1 MHGTTSSGPPRSPN
15 RSILT
20 KAASALYVCAT
31 QRLARN
37 LQLEQGRW
45 AIAQSRTVWP
55 SLRATT
61 VDGWL
66 AEFGEALALCGEVPA
81 DEVPDRVLAADEAL
95 LVWRGVLEAD
105 AGLELFDRHSLAES
119 AYEAHVLMTGWGLPV
134 DPASEVE
141 ETRRFLQWRRR
152 YLETL
157 RSRSWV
163 DLVQYR
169 ERVLGW
175 IERGFGRLPA
185 SVVFAGFDAPS
196 PQVRRL
202 RALLAARG
210 VVVSDHL
217 PERKEAEV
225 RQVCPAKD
233 AEAECRAAV
242 AWAHARLQAAPAC
255 RIGIVVADLE
265 ARRRLLTPILDEL
278 LAPAALENGS
288 DALPATYNLSLGLP
302 LLQHGL
308 VNTAIALLRTLA
320 MPQGMLP
327 DELGALLL
335 RPYWSVDLA
344 EADLRARIDAALR
357 ERPGQKLA
365 LAVAA
370 RVALALAGEE
380 KPQLTKHL
388 RALAEA
394 QAKLKSAQRPS
405 EWAGEFREVLREV
418 DWPGERTLSSTE
430 FQARATFLEVLERFA
445 RLDAV
450 LGHLRVSAAVSELQR
465 LCADKIFQPK
475 TQGDPS
481 LQVLGML
488 EAGGASFD
496 AVWVMGMNDDCW
508 PPPARPNPLLSAE
521 LQRRHATP
529 AASAEIQAAFAKA
542 LQTDLLRTAPEI
554 IFSYAEKEGD
564 RELRPSPLI
573 SGIAVPHA
581 GHFIS
586 PTPTF
591 TTDVSSIKPEFLDDA
606 QAPPV
611 AEGEQVSG
619 GSSLLKAQA
628 LCPAWGFYRYRLGAK
643 ALQSPA
649 EGLDAKTRGTLVH
662 ATLEA
667 FWQAISTLAN
677 LQALSDE
684 AQHQQLAVAVETAL
698 ARLESELGEA
708 LTPTLRGLEANRLLR
723 LCSEWLR
730 AERQRTSPF
739 TVQACEE
746 RHAVTLGR
754 LKIHLVIDRIDLLA
768 ADGRRVVLDYK
779 TGGKLDVKLWLKERI
794 LEPQLP
800 LYAALVLAEPGQ
812 AEVAAVAFAKVRR
825 GECSF
830 VGLGVQDGL
839 LPGVSP
845 RDDWR
850 DLLGEWKSRLLELAD
865 EIQRGE
871 AAVRLEDE
879 RDLAYC
885 EVLPLLRLAER
896 RTQFESR
903 HD

>member
-1 MHGTTSSGPPRSPN
+1 MAQG
-15 RSILT
+15 
-20 KAASALYVCAT
+20 
-31 QRLARN
+31 LA
-37 LQLEQGRW
+37 
-45 AIAQSRTVWP
+45 VWP

-61 VDGWL
+61 LDAWL
-66 AEFGEALALCGEVPA
+66 AEVGEAIALCGEVPA
-81 DEVPDRVLAADEAL
+81 DEVPGRVLAADEAL

-134 DPASEVE
+134 DQASEVE

-152 YLETL
+152 YLDTL
-157 RSRSWV
+157 RSRGWV
-163 DLVQYR
+163 DPVQYR
-169 ERVLGW
+169 ERVFGW
-175 IERGFGRLPA
+175 IERGCGRLPEG
-185 SVVFAGFDAPS
+185 VLFAGFDAPS

-202 RALLAARG
+202 RSLLATRG
-210 VVVSDHL
+210 VAVSDYL
-217 PERKEAEV
+217 PEAAAAE
-225 RQVCPAKD
+225 RLQVCPAKD
-233 AEAECRAAV
+233 AEAECRAA
-242 AWAHARLQAAPAC
+242 AHWAHARLQADPAC

-288 DALPATYNLSLGLP
+288 DALPSTYNLSLGLP

-308 VNTAIALLRTLA
+308 VSTAIALLRILA

-335 RPYWSVDLA
+335 RPYWSADLT

-357 ERPGQKLA
+357 ERPGQKLPLGA
-365 LAVAA
+365 GVRIAH
-370 RVALALAGEE
+370 ALAGAE

-388 RALAEA
+388 RVLAEA

-405 EWAGEFREVLREV
+405 AWAAQFREVLREA

-430 FQARATFLEVLERFA
+430 FQAQASFFDVLERFA
-445 RLDAV
+445 RLDEV
-450 LGHLRVSAAVSELQR
+450 LGALRVGAAVSELQR
-465 LCADKIFQPK
+465 LCADKVFQPK
-475 TQGDPS
+475 TPGDPP

-488 EAGGASFD
+488 EASGAAFD
-496 AVWVMGMNDDCW
+496 ALWVMGMNDDRW

-521 LQRRHATP
+521 LQRRYATP
-529 AASAEIQAAFAKA
+529 AASAEIQAAFAKS
-542 LQTDLLRTAPEI
+542 LQADLLRTAPEI

-573 SGIAVPHA
+573 DGIAVSSA
-581 GHFIS
+581 
-586 PTPTF
+586 PTF
-591 TTDVSSIKPEFLDDA
+591 ATDVSSIKPEFIDDA
-606 QAPPV
+606 LAPPV
-611 AEGEQVSG
+611 ADEEQVSG

-628 LCPAWGFYRYRLGAK
+628 LCPAWAFYRYRLGAK

-649 EGLDAKTRGTLVH
+649 EGLDAATRGTLVH

-667 FWQAISTLAN
+667 FWQSIQSLAT
-677 LQALSDE
+677 LQALGDDLE
-684 AQHQQLAVAVETAL
+684 PPLAAAVETAL
-698 ARLESELGEA
+698 GRLESELGEA
-708 LTPTLRGLEANRLLR
+708 LTPTLRTLEANRLLR
-723 LCSEWLR
+723 LCREWLH
-730 AERQRTSPF
+730 AEGQRTATF

-768 ADGRRVVLDYK
+768 ADGGRVVLDYK
-779 TGGKLDVKLWLKERI
+779 TGGKLDVKHWLKERI

-812 AEVAAVAFAKVRR
+812 TEVAAVAFAKVRR

-830 VGLGVQDGL
+830 VGLAAQDGL
-839 LPGVSP
+839 LPGVSTHE
-845 RDDWR
+845 DWTG
-850 DLLGEWKSRLLELAD
+850 LLAEWKSRLLELAD

-871 AAVRLEDE
+871 AAVRFEDE

-896 RTQFESR
+896 RTQFEGR

>member
-1 MHGTTSSGPPRSPN
+1 M
-15 RSILT
+15 IYL
-20 KAASALYVCAT
+20 CAT

-37 LQLEQGRW
+37 LQLGQGRR
-45 AIAQSRTVWP
+45 ATAQGLAVWP

-61 VDGWL
+61 LDAWL
-66 AEFGEALALCGEVPA
+66 AELGEAIALCGEVPA
-81 DEVPDRVLAADEAL
+81 DEVPGRVLMADEAL

-152 YLETL
+152 YLDIL
-157 RSRSWV
+157 RSKGWA

-169 ERVLGW
+169 ERVFGW
-175 IERGFGRLPA
+175 IERGCGRQPQR
-185 SVVFAGFDAPS
+185 VVFAGFDAPS

-202 RALLAARG
+202 RHLLTTRG
-210 VVVSDHL
+210 VAVSDYL
-217 PERKEAEV
+217 PEAAAAE
-225 RQVCPAKD
+225 RLQVCPVKD
-233 AEAECRAAV
+233 AETECRAA
-242 AWAHARLQAAPAC
+242 ANWARARLQAAPGC
-255 RIGIVVADLE
+255 RIGIVVTDLE

-278 LAPAALENGS
+278 FAPAALENGS
-288 DALPATYNLSLGLP
+288 DALPAAYNLSLGLP

-308 VNTAIALLRTLA
+308 VSTAIALLRALA

-327 DELGALLL
+327 DELGTLLL
-335 RPYWSVDLA
+335 RPYWSADLS

-357 ERPGQKLA
+357 ERPGQKLP
-365 LAVAA
+365 LAAGVRIAH
-370 RVALALAGEE
+370 ALAGAD
-380 KPQLTKHL
+380 KPWLAKHL
-388 RALAEA
+388 HALADA
-394 QAKLKSAQRPS
+394 QTKVKSAQRPS
-405 EWAGEFREVLREV
+405 EWAGQFREVLREA

-445 RLDAV
+445 RLDEV
-450 LGHLRVSAAVSELQR
+450 LGLLRVSAAVSELQR

-475 TQGDPS
+475 TPGDPP

-488 EAGGASFD
+488 EASGAAFD
-496 AVWVMGMNDDCW
+496 VLWVMGMNDDRW
-508 PPPARPNPLLSAE
+508 PPPAHPNPLLPAE

-529 AASAEIQAAFAKA
+529 AASAEIQAAFARS
-542 LQTDLLRTAPEI
+542 LQADLLRTAPEI

-564 RELRPSPLI
+564 RELRPSPLMP
-573 SGIAVPHA
+573 GIAV
-581 GHFIS
+581 S
-586 PTPTF
+586 PAPTS
-591 TTDVSSIKPEFLDDA
+591 TTEVPCVQPEFLDDA
-606 QAPPV
+606 LAPPV
-611 AEGEQVSG
+611 ADDEQVSG

-628 LCPAWGFYRYRLGAK
+628 LCPAWAFYRYRLGAK

-649 EGLDAKTRGTLVH
+649 EGLDAATRGTLVH

-667 FWQAISTLAN
+667 FWQSIGSLAT
-677 LQALSDE
+677 LQALGDDGDKLMP
-684 AQHQQLAVAVETAL
+684 QLAAAVETAL

-708 LTPTLRGLEANRLLR
+708 LTPTLRTLEANRLQR
-723 LCSEWLR
+723 LCSEWLH
-730 AERQRTSPF
+730 AEGARPVSF

-768 ADGRRVVLDYK
+768 ADGGRVVIDYK
-779 TGGKLDVKLWLKERI
+779 TGGKLDVKHWLKERI

-812 AEVAAVAFAKVRR
+812 TEVAAVAFAKVRR

-830 VGLGVQDGL
+830 VGLAAQEGL
-839 LPGVSP
+839 LPGVSAYA
-845 RDDWR
+845 DWGG
-850 DLLGEWKSRLLELAD
+850 LLGEWKARLLELAD

-871 AAVRLEDE
+871 AAVRFEDE

-896 RTQFESR
+896 RTQFEVA

>member
-1 MHGTTSSGPPRSPN
+1 M
-15 RSILT
+15 IYL
-20 KAASALYVCAT
+20 CAT

-37 LQLEQGRW
+37 LQLGHGRQAMAQGL
-45 AIAQSRTVWP
+45 AVWP

-61 VDGWL
+61 LDAWL
-66 AEFGEALALCGEVPA
+66 AELGEAIALCGEVPA
-81 DEVPDRVLAADEAL
+81 DAVPGRVLSADEAL
-95 LVWRGVLEAD
+95 LVWRGLLDAD
-105 AGLELFDRHSLAES
+105 ADLELFDRHSLAES
-119 AYEAHVLMTGWGLPV
+119 AYEAHALLTGWGLPV
-134 DPASEVE
+134 DAASDVE

-169 ERVLGW
+169 ERVFGW

-185 SVVFAGFDAPS
+185 SMVFAGFDAPS

-202 RALLAARG
+202 RSLLTTRG
-210 VVVSDHL
+210 VAVNDHL
-217 PERKEAEV
+217 PEKDAAE
-225 RQVCPAKD
+225 RLQACPAKD
-233 AEAECRAAV
+233 AEAECRAAA
-242 AWAHARLQAAPAC
+242 AWALERLQAAPGT
-255 RIGIVVADLE
+255 RLGIVVADLE

-278 LAPAALENGS
+278 LAPAALENGC
-288 DALPATYNLSLGLP
+288 DALPAPYNLSLGLP

-308 VNTAIALLRTLA
+308 VSTAIALLRILA
-320 MPQGMLP
+320 MPQGLMP

-335 RPYWSVDLA
+335 RPYWSADLA

-357 ERPGQKLA
+357 ERPGQKVALTAGVRLAHA
-365 LAVAA
+365 LAEAD
-370 RVALALAGEE
+370 R
-380 KPQLTKHL
+380 PQLTKHL
-388 RALAEA
+388 RALADA
-394 QAKLKSAQRPS
+394 QANVKSARRPS
-405 EWAGEFREVLREV
+405 EWAVQFRETLGAVG
-418 DWPGERTLSSTE
+418 WPGERTLSSTE
-430 FQARATFLEVLERFA
+430 FQARAAFLEVLERFA
-445 RLDAV
+445 RLDEV
-450 LGHLRVSAAVSELQR
+450 LGALRAGAAVSELQR

-475 TQGDPS
+475 TPGDPP

-488 EAGGASFD
+488 EASGAAFD
-496 AVWVMGMNDDCW
+496 ALWVMGMNDDCW

-521 LQRRHATP
+521 VQRRHATP
-529 AASAEIQAAFAKA
+529 AASAEIQAVFAQSLHA
-542 LQTDLLRTAPEI
+542 DLLRTAPEI

-573 SGIAVPHA
+573 AGIAV
-581 GHFIS
+581 S
-586 PTPTF
+586 PAPTF

-606 QAPPV
+606 LAPPV

-628 LCPAWGFYRYRLGAK
+628 LCPAWAFYRYRLGAK

-667 FWQAISTLAN
+667 FWQSISTLVN
-677 LQALSDE
+677 LLALSDA
-684 AQHQQLAVAVETAL
+684 AQQQQLVAAVETAL
-698 ARLESELGEA
+698 VRLESELGEA
-708 LTPTLRGLEANRLLR
+708 LTPTLRDLETNRLLR
-723 LCSEWLR
+723 LCGEWLR
-730 AERQRTSPF
+730 AEGTRTAPF

-746 RHAVTLGR
+746 RHTVSLGR

-768 ADGRRVVLDYK
+768 ADGRRVVIDYK
-779 TGGKLDVKLWLKERI
+779 TGGKLDVKHWLKERI

-812 AEVAAVAFAKVRR
+812 TEVAAVAFAKVRR

-830 VGLGVQDGL
+830 VGLAAQEGL
-839 LPGVSP
+839 LPDVSG
-845 RDDWR
+845 RDDWSS
-850 DLLGEWKSRLLELAD
+850 LLAEWKSKLLALAD

-871 AAVRLEDE
+871 AAVRFEDE

-896 RTQFESR
+896 RTQYENC

>member
-1 MHGTTSSGPPRSPN
+1 M
-15 RSILT
+15 IYL
-20 KAASALYVCAT
+20 CAT

-37 LQLEQGRW
+37 LQLGQGRRATAQGQSVW
-45 AIAQSRTVWP
+45 A
-55 SLRATT
+55 SLRAATL
-61 VDGWL
+61 DAWL
-66 AEFGEALALCGEVPA
+66 AELGEAIALCGEVSA
-81 DEVPDRVLAADEAL
+81 EEVPDRVLAADEARL
-95 LVWRGVLEAD
+95 IWRGVLEAD

-134 DPASEVE
+134 EPASEVE
-141 ETRRFLQWRRR
+141 ETRCFLQWRRR
-152 YLETL
+152 YLDTL
-157 RSRSWV
+157 RSRGWA
-163 DLVQYR
+163 DPVQYR
-169 ERVLGW
+169 ERVFGW
-175 IERGFGRLPA
+175 IERGFGRLPDD
-185 SVVFAGFDAPS
+185 VVFAGFDAPN

-202 RALLAARG
+202 RSLLADRG
-210 VVVSDHL
+210 VAVSDYL
-217 PERKEAEV
+217 PEANVAEQL
-225 RQVCPAKD
+225 QVCPAKD
-233 AEAECRAAV
+233 AEAECRAA
-242 AWAHARLQAAPAC
+242 AHWAQSRLQADPAC
-255 RIGIVVADLE
+255 RIGIVVTDLE

-278 LAPAALENGS
+278 LAPTALENGS
-288 DALPATYNLSLGLP
+288 DALPTAYNLSLGLP

-308 VNTAIALLRTLA
+308 VSTAIALLRTLA

-335 RPYWSVDLA
+335 RPYWSADLA

-365 LAVAA
+365 LAAAA
-370 RVALALAGEE
+370 RVALALAGEDR
-380 KPQLTKHL
+380 PQLTKHL

-405 EWAGEFREVLREV
+405 EWAGQFREVLREV

-445 RLDAV
+445 RLDEV
-450 LGHLRVSAAVSELQR
+450 LGALRVSAAVSELQR

-475 TQGDPS
+475 TPGDPP

-488 EAGGASFD
+488 EASGASFD
-496 AVWVMGMNDDCW
+496 ALWVMGMNDDRW

-529 AASAEIQAAFAKA
+529 AASAEIQAAFARS

-573 SGIAVPHA
+573 ADIAVLPA
-581 GHFIS
+581 
-586 PTPTF
+586 PTF
-591 TTDVSSIKPEFLDDA
+591 ATEVSLIQPEFLDDA

-611 AEGEQVSG
+611 GDDEQVSG
-619 GSSLLKAQA
+619 GSSLLRAQA
-628 LCPAWGFYRYRLGAK
+628 LCPAWAFYRYRLGAK

-649 EGLDAKTRGTLVH
+649 EGLDAATRGTLVH

-667 FWQAISTLAN
+667 FWRSIGSLAG
-677 LQALSDE
+677 LQALGE
-684 AQHQQLAVAVETAL
+684 ELAPQLAGAVEAAL

-708 LTPTLRGLEANRLLR
+708 LTPTLRTLEANRLMR
-723 LCSEWLR
+723 LCSEWLH
-730 AERQRTSPF
+730 AEGQRTTPF

-746 RHAVTLGR
+746 RHAVMLGR
-754 LKIHLVIDRIDLLA
+754 LKIHLVIDRIDLLT
-768 ADGRRVVLDYK
+768 ADGGRVVLDYK
-779 TGGKLDVKLWLKERI
+779 TGGKLDVKHWLKERI

-812 AEVAAVAFAKVRR
+812 MEVTAVAFAKVRR

-830 VGLGVQDGL
+830 VGLAAQDGL
-839 LPGVSP
+839 LPGVSAYE
-845 RDDWR
+845 DWR
-850 DLLGEWKSRLLELAD
+850 GLLGEWKSRLLELAD

-871 AAVRLEDE
+871 AAVRFEDE
-879 RDLAYC
+879 RDLTYC
-885 EVLPLLRLAER
+885 DVLPLLRLAER
-896 RTQFESR
+896 RQQFERRTQFENR

>member
-1 MHGTTSSGPPRSPN
+1 MAQG
-15 RSILT
+15 
-20 KAASALYVCAT
+20 
-31 QRLARN
+31 LA
-37 LQLEQGRW
+37 
-45 AIAQSRTVWP
+45 VWP

-61 VDGWL
+61 LDAWL
-66 AEFGEALALCGEVPA
+66 AEVGEAIALCGEVPA
-81 DEVPDRVLAADEAL
+81 DEVPGRVLAADEAL

-152 YLETL
+152 YLDTL
-157 RSRSWV
+157 RSRGWV
-163 DLVQYR
+163 DPVQYR
-169 ERVLGW
+169 ERVFGW
-175 IERGFGRLPA
+175 IERGCGRLPEG
-185 SVVFAGFDAPS
+185 VLFAGFDAPS

-202 RALLAARG
+202 RSLLAAHG
-210 VVVSDHL
+210 VAVSDYL
-217 PERKEAEV
+217 SEAAAAERL
-225 RQVCPAKD
+225 QVYPAKD
-233 AEAECRAAV
+233 AEAECRAA
-242 AWAHARLQAAPAC
+242 AHWAQSRLQADPVC

-288 DALPATYNLSLGLP
+288 DALPAAYNLSLGLP

-308 VNTAIALLRTLA
+308 VSTAIALLRILA

-335 RPYWSVDLA
+335 RPYWSADLA
-344 EADLRARIDAALR
+344 EADLRARVDAALR
-357 ERPGQKLA
+357 ERPGQKLPLGA
-365 LAVAA
+365 GVRIAH
-370 RVALALAGEE
+370 ALAGAE
-380 KPQLTKHL
+380 KPQLAKHL
-388 RALAEA
+388 HALAEA

-405 EWAGEFREVLREV
+405 AWAGQFREALREV

-430 FQARATFLEVLERFA
+430 FQAQASFFDVLERFA
-445 RLDAV
+445 RLDEV
-450 LGHLRVSAAVSELQR
+450 LGTLRVGAAVSELQR
-465 LCADKIFQPK
+465 LCADKVFQPK
-475 TQGDPS
+475 TPGDPP

-488 EAGGASFD
+488 EASGAAFD
-496 AVWVMGMNDDCW
+496 ALWVMGMNDDRW

-521 LQRRHATP
+521 LQRRYATP
-529 AASAEIQAAFAKA
+529 AASAEIQAAFAKS
-542 LQTDLLRTAPEI
+542 LQADLLRTAPEI

-573 SGIAVPHA
+573 DGIAVSSA
-581 GHFIS
+581 
-586 PTPTF
+586 PTF
-591 TTDVSSIKPEFLDDA
+591 ATEVPCVQPEFLDDA
-606 QAPPV
+606 LAPPV
-611 AEGEQVSG
+611 GDEEQVSG

-628 LCPAWGFYRYRLGAK
+628 LCPAWAFYRYRLGAK
-643 ALQSPA
+643 ALQRPA
-649 EGLDAKTRGTLVH
+649 EGLDAATRGTLVH

-667 FWQAISTLAN
+667 FWQSIQSLAT
-677 LQALSDE
+677 LQALGDDLE
-684 AQHQQLAVAVETAL
+684 PPLAAAVETAL
-698 ARLESELGEA
+698 GRLESELGEA
-708 LTPTLRGLEANRLLR
+708 LTPTLRTLEANRLLR
-723 LCSEWLR
+723 LCREWLH
-730 AERQRTSPF
+730 AEGQRTTPF

-768 ADGRRVVLDYK
+768 ADGGRVVLDYK
-779 TGGKLDVKLWLKERI
+779 TGGKLDVKHWLKERI

-812 AEVAAVAFAKVRR
+812 TEVAAVAFAKVRR

-830 VGLGVQDGL
+830 VGLAAQDGL
-839 LPGVSP
+839 LPGVSAYA
-845 RDDWR
+845 DWNA
-850 DLLGEWKSRLLELAD
+850 LLGEWKTRLLELAD

-871 AAVRLEDE
+871 AAVRFEDE

-896 RTQFESR
+896 RTQFEGR

>member
-1 MHGTTSSGPPRSPN
+1 M
-15 RSILT
+15 IYL
-20 KAASALYVCAT
+20 CAT

-37 LQLEQGRW
+37 LQLGQGRRATAQGQSVW
-45 AIAQSRTVWP
+45 A
-55 SLRATT
+55 SLRAATL
-61 VDGWL
+61 DAWL
-66 AEFGEALALCGEVPA
+66 AELGEAIALCGEVSA
-81 DEVPDRVLAADEAL
+81 EEVPDRVLAADEARL
-95 LVWRGVLEAD
+95 IWRGVLEAD

-134 DPASEVE
+134 EPASEVE

-152 YLETL
+152 YLDTL
-157 RSRSWV
+157 RSRGWA
-163 DLVQYR
+163 DPVQYR
-169 ERVLGW
+169 ERVFGW
-175 IERGFGRLPA
+175 IERGFGRLPDD
-185 SVVFAGFDAPS
+185 VVFAGFDAPN

-202 RALLAARG
+202 RSLLADRG
-210 VVVSDHL
+210 VAVSDYL
-217 PERKEAEV
+217 PEANVAEQL
-225 RQVCPAKD
+225 QVCPAKD
-233 AEAECRAAV
+233 AEAECRAA
-242 AWAHARLQAAPAC
+242 AHWAQSRLQADPAC
-255 RIGIVVADLE
+255 RIGIVVTDLE

-278 LAPAALENGS
+278 LAPTALENGS
-288 DALPATYNLSLGLP
+288 DALPTAYNLSLGLP

-308 VNTAIALLRTLA
+308 VSTAIALLRTLA

-335 RPYWSVDLA
+335 RPYWSADLA

-365 LAVAA
+365 LAAAA
-370 RVALALAGEE
+370 RVALALAGEDR
-380 KPQLTKHL
+380 PQLTKHL

-405 EWAGEFREVLREV
+405 EWAGQFREVLREV

-445 RLDAV
+445 RLDEV
-450 LGHLRVSAAVSELQR
+450 LGALRVSAAVSELQR

-475 TQGDPS
+475 TPGDPP

-488 EAGGASFD
+488 EASGASFD
-496 AVWVMGMNDDCW
+496 ALWVMGMNDDRW

-529 AASAEIQAAFAKA
+529 AASAEIQAAFARS

-573 SGIAVPHA
+573 ADIAVLPA
-581 GHFIS
+581 
-586 PTPTF
+586 PTF
-591 TTDVSSIKPEFLDDA
+591 ATEVSLIQPEFLDDA

-611 AEGEQVSG
+611 GDDEQVSG
-619 GSSLLKAQA
+619 GSSLLRAQA
-628 LCPAWGFYRYRLGAK
+628 LCPAWAFYRYRLGAK

-649 EGLDAKTRGTLVH
+649 EGLDAATRGTLVH

-667 FWQAISTLAN
+667 FWQSIGSLAG
-677 LQALSDE
+677 LQALGE
-684 AQHQQLAVAVETAL
+684 ELVPQLAAAVETAL

-708 LTPTLRGLEANRLLR
+708 LTPTLRTLETNRLMR
-723 LCSEWLR
+723 LCSEWLH
-730 AERQRTSPF
+730 AEGQRTAPF

-768 ADGRRVVLDYK
+768 ADGGRVVIDYK
-779 TGGKLDVKLWLKERI
+779 TGGKLDVKHWLKERI

-812 AEVAAVAFAKVRR
+812 TEVATVAAVAFAKVRR

-830 VGLGVQDGL
+830 VGLAAQEGL
-839 LPGVSP
+839 LPGVSAYE
-845 RDDWR
+845 DWR
-850 DLLGEWKSRLLELAD
+850 GLLGEWKSRLLELAD

-871 AAVRLEDE
+871 AEVRFEDE
-879 RDLAYC
+879 RDLTYC
-885 EVLPLLRLAER
+885 DVLPLLRLAER
-896 RTQFESR
+896 RTQFEGR